1 MENYPYNATGNKE
14 LYYSE
19 IDNMYIFDY
28 YTNKSLPLFGW
39 FKPCMI
45 CCGLTSIN
53 FKFKYKNIYIQ
64 SFICKNCNQKY
75 NQRRINLSINKLLK
89 NSFIT
94 KKSNNIKDPS
104 KILIKHLNAKQ
115 FCKNLLV
122 QDI

>member
-1 MENYPYNATGNKE
+1 MENCPYNAIGNKE

-19 IDNMYIFDY
+19 IDDMYIFDY

-45 CCGLTSIN
+45 CCDLTSRN
-53 FKFKYKNIYIQ
+53 FKFKYKNKKIQ
-64 SFICKNCNQKY
+64 SFVCNNCNQKY
-75 NQRRINLSINKLLK
+75 TQLRINLSINKLLQ
-89 NSFIT
+89 NSFIS
-94 KKSNNIKDPS
+94 KKSNSIKDPT

-115 FCKNLLV
+115 FCKNLLE